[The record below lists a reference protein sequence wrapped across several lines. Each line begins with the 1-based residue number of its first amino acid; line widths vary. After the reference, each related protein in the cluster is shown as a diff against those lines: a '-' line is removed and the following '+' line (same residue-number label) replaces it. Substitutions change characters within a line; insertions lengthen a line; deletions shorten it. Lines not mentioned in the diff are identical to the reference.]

1 MIYQA
6 SKPVV
11 GTQKD
16 LKLILRQKSESYF
29 QKKKKLSWR
38 SKFFSCESSMFDE
51 MIMLCRSIKHIA
63 VYKLVFRENWGL
75 YDIFLVPECKEV
87 GHGSSERW
95 KYLKEEKN

>member
-16 LKLILRQKSESYF
+16 LKLVLGQKSGSYF
-29 QKKKKLSWR
+29 PKKKKKKIAWR
-38 SKFFSCESSMFDE
+38 SKFFSCENSIFNE

-63 VYKLVFRENWGL
+63 VYKSVFRENWGH
-75 YDIFLVPECKEV
+75 YNIFLVPECKEV
-87 GHGSSERW
+87 GHGSSER
-95 KYLKEEKN
+95 